1 MIRPSV
7 RPSARPSVKKEWVLG
22 WESRLLVLITAVL
35 VVFGLAAVYSASS
48 DLVEKGHVL
57 GTTRVLD
64 QLVGALA
71 GALLLLLASRV
82 NLDRVR
88 ALSWPIIGVTGF
100 LLLVLLLPFAHG
112 IAPRINGARRW
123 LVLGVSIQVSEI
135 AKLAVVI
142 WTAML
147 CAKKGTEVRRLTK
160 GLLPV
165 LAVVGPI
172 GLLIFLEPD
181 LSVAVTVVL
190 IAMIVLFAAGAR
202 IGHFILLGV
211 AALPIIWT
219 QIETVQYRL
228 MRMTAF
234 LDPGGSD
241 RMVDNYQ
248 ISQSLIG
255 VGAGGAFGTGFG
267 QGQQKLGFLPYPY
280 SDFIFATIAEEWGF
294 VFGVVFLVAMYTAF
308 VFIAVRLAKA
318 AGDPFRQLLGI
329 GCAVMIGSDA
339 FLHMAVG
346 VGIVPTTGLVLP
358 FISYGRSGLIVAMI
372 ATGLLINLG
381 SRKRQALA

>member
-1 MIRPSV
+1 MKRPSV
-7 RPSARPSVKKEWVLG
+7 RKEWLLG
-22 WESRLLVLITAVL
+22 WEARLLVLITAVL
-35 VVFGLAAVYSASS
+35 VVFGLASVYSASS
-48 DLVEKGHVL
+48 SLVERGHVL
-57 GTTRVLD
+57 GTTRVFD
-64 QLVGALA
+64 QLIGALI
-71 GALLLLLASRV
+71 GAILLLLAARV

-88 ALSWPIIGVTGF
+88 SLSWPIIGVTAL
-100 LLLVLLLPFAHG
+100 LLLVLLLPFTRG
-112 IAPRINGARRW
+112 FAPRINGARRW
-123 LVLGVSIQVSEI
+123 LDVFGVSIQVSEI

-147 CAKKGTEVRRLTK
+147 CAKKGTDVKHLSK

-165 LAVVGPI
+165 LAVVGP
-172 GLLIFLEPD
+172 LSFLIVLEPD
-181 LSVAVTVVL
+181 LSVAVAVVL

-211 AALPIIWT
+211 AALPIVWS
-219 QIETVQYRL
+219 QIESAQYRL

-241 RMVDNYQ
+241 RLVDNYQ
-248 ISQSLIG
+248 ITQSLIG
-255 VGAGGAFGTGFG
+255 VGAGGAIGAGFG

-280 SDFIFATIAEEWGF
+280 SDFIFATVAEEWGF
-294 VFGVVFLVAMYTAF
+294 VGVVFLVAMYTAF
-308 VFIAVRLAKA
+308 VFIAIRLARA
-318 AGDPFRQLLGI
+318 AGDPFRQLLGV

-346 VGIVPTTGLVLP
+346 VGLVPTTGLVLP

-381 SRKRQALA
+381 TRRRQSVT

>member
-1 MIRPSV
+1 M
-7 RPSARPSVKKEWVLG
+7 AKKEWLLG
-22 WESRLLVLITAVL
+22 WEARLLVLITAVL
-35 VVFGLAAVYSASS
+35 VVFGLASVYSASS
-48 DLVEKGHVL
+48 SLVEKGHML
-57 GTTRVLD
+57 GATRVLD
-64 QLVGALA
+64 QLIGALV
-71 GALLLLLASRV
+71 GALLLLLAARV

-88 ALSWPIIGVTGF
+88 SLSWPIIGVTGF
-100 LLLVLLLPFAHG
+100 LLLLLLLPFTRD

-123 LVLGVSIQVSEI
+123 LDVGVSIQVSEI

-147 CAKKGTEVRRLTK
+147 CARKGTEVRRLSK
-160 GLLPV
+160 GLMPV
-165 LAVVGPI
+165 LTVVGPI
-172 GLLIFLEPD
+172 SLLIFMEPD
-181 LSVAVTVVL
+181 LSVAVTVML

-211 AALPIIWT
+211 AVLPLVWS

-241 RMVDNYQ
+241 RLVDNYQ
-248 ISQSLIG
+248 ITQSLIG
-255 VGAGGAFGTGFG
+255 VGAGGALGAGFG
-267 QGQQKLGFLPYPY
+267 HGQQKLGFLPYPY
-280 SDFIFATIAEEWGF
+280 SDFIFATVAEEWGF
-294 VFGVVFLVAMYTAF
+294 AGVLFLVVMYTAF
-308 VFIAVRLAKA
+308 VFIAIRLARA
-318 AGDPFRQLLGI
+318 AGDPFRQLLGV
-329 GCAVMIGSDA
+329 GCAVMIGADA

-346 VGIVPTTGLVLP
+346 VGLVPTTGLVLP

-381 SRKRQALA
+381 TRRRQVVA

>member
-1 MIRPSV
+1 
-7 RPSARPSVKKEWVLG
+7 
-22 WESRLLVLITAVL
+22 VLITAVL
-35 VVFGLAAVYSASS
+35 VVFGLASVYSASS
-48 DLVEKGHVL
+48 SLVEKGHVL

-64 QLVGALA
+64 QLIGALV
-71 GALLLLLASRV
+71 GALLLLLAARV
-82 NLDRVR
+82 NLEKVR
-88 ALSWPIIGVTGF
+88 SLSWPIIGVTAF
-100 LLLVLLLPFAHG
+100 LLLVLLLPFTRF

-123 LVLGVSIQVSEI
+123 LDLGVSIQVSEI

-147 CAKKGTEVRRLTK
+147 CAKKGADVKRLSK

-172 GLLIFLEPD
+172 ALLIVMEPD
-181 LSVAVTVVL
+181 LSVAVAVLL
-190 IAMIVLFAAGAR
+190 IAMIILFAAGAR

-211 AALPIIWT
+211 AALPLIWN

-228 MRMTAF
+228 IRMTAF

-241 RMVDNYQ
+241 HLVDNYQ
-248 ISQSLIG
+248 ITQSLVG
-255 VGAGGAFGTGFG
+255 VGAGGALGAGFG
-267 QGQQKLGFLPYPY
+267 HGQQKLGFLPYPY
-280 SDFIFATIAEEWGF
+280 SDFIFATVAEEWGF
-294 VFGVVFLVAMYTAF
+294 VGVLFLVALYAAF
-308 VFIAVRLAKA
+308 VFVAIRLARA
-318 AGDPFRQLLGI
+318 AGDPFRQLLGV

-346 VGIVPTTGLVLP
+346 VGLVPTTGLVLP

-381 SRKRQALA
+381 TRRRQVVG